1 MLLQKKAL
9 ALSKGLFFGFNRLLW
24 LDGEYWVL
32 TQKQAYSMERHA
44 RPAFAQSKHFSRMP
58 NPIKSIAAAV
68 AMLW

>member
-1 MLLQKKAL
+1 MLLQKRSLRSAR
-9 ALSKGLFFGFNRLLW
+9 AFFGFNRLLW

-44 RPAFAQSKHFSRMP
+44 RLAFAQSKHFSRMP
-58 NPIKSIAAAV
+58 NPIKNIAATV